1 MDLVPTLSLA
11 FGSAWVAGINLY
23 ATVATLGLLGKY
35 AGLQLPGNL
44 EALTDTWVIA
54 VALVLYTIEFVADKV
69 PYVDSLWDVVHTFI
83 RIPAGAALA
92 ATAFGDYDLRI
103 KTIAVLVGGTVALS
117 SHGTKMATR
126 AAVNL
131 SPEPITNIAVS
142 VIEDVFAVGALIL
155 GYFLPVA
162 LLVLV
167 VLSFCATIVMLPR
180 IMRLAKKIFQR
191 RPKLQVI

>member
-35 AGLQLPGNL
+35 AGLQLPGHL
-44 EALTDTWVIA
+44 EVLTDTWVIA

-69 PYVDSLWDVVHTFI
+69 PYVDSMWDVVHTFI

-131 SPEPITNIAVS
+131 SPEPLTNIAVS

-162 LLVLV
+162 LLALV
-167 VLSFCATIVMLPR
+167 VLSLCATIVMLPR
-180 IMRLAKKIFQR
+180 IMRMAKRIFQR
-191 RPKLQVI
+191 RPKPQVT